1 MHTLSRDLR
10 IIYEILAD
18 DDKDI
23 IQVMQ
28 SGGFEFAITV
38 EREREIWFKD
48 TVTLSGHMCQSVVEL
63 LPMNR
68 GKMWLKTNM
77 QGI

>member
-38 EREREIWFKD
+38 EREREREKYGLR
-48 TVTLSGHMCQSVVEL
+48 TL
-63 LPMNR
+63 
-68 GKMWLKTNM
+68 
-77 QGI
+77 